1 MGVFGMRAGEGEAI
15 VSRCLVHR
23 PSASAV
29 HVDMTEGP
37 SGIGPDVIRKR
48 GERMTNDTAE
58 SDLARLARRRII
70 DHMDCDDCTE
80 DYVFLMRQGDREF
93 DDVALAG
100 SRPRDPSRS
109 RICGGDAARMT
120 GERGSS
126 PRDG

>member
-37 SGIGPDVIRKR
+37 SGIGPDVIRNR

-80 DYVFLMRQGDREF
+80 DYVFLMHQDDREF
-93 DDVALAG
+93 GIGLTTVLA
-100 SRPRDPSRS
+100 
-109 RICGGDAARMT
+109 CLAFAEH
-120 GERGSS
+120 ERAIPPLPPEWWIGIN
-126 PRDG
+126 RRYR

>member
-15 VSRCLVHR
+15 VSRCLIHR

-37 SGIGPDVIRKR
+37 SGIGPDIIRKR

-58 SDLARLARRRII
+58 PDLARLARRRII

-80 DYVFLMRQGDREF
+80 DYVFLMCQGDREF
-93 DDVALAG
+93 GIGLTTVLACLAFAEREGAVPELPADWWIRVAN
-100 SRPRDPSRS
+100 RYQ
-109 RICGGDAARMT
+109 
-120 GERGSS
+120 
-126 PRDG
+126 

>member
-15 VSRCLVHR
+15 VSRCLIHR

-37 SGIGPDVIRKR
+37 SGIGPDIIRKR

-58 SDLARLARRRII
+58 PDLARLARRRII

-93 DDVALAG
+93 GIGLTTVLAALAF
-100 SRPRDPSRS
+100 
-109 RICGGDAARMT
+109 A
-120 GERGSS
+120 EREGAV
-126 PRDG
+126 PELPADWWVKVRNQYQ

>member
-1 MGVFGMRAGEGEAI
+1 MDVFGMRAGEGEAI

-29 HVDMTEGP
+29 HVGMTEGL
-37 SGIGPDVIRKR
+37 SGIGPGHHAETGRTN
-48 GERMTNDTAE
+48 GERYGRTR
-58 SDLARLARRRII
+58 SRRRII